1 MTWACGDGASRSGHR
16 QVRALP
22 VRQLLPVP
30 HHKLVDDALRQAQ
43 GHYAMVD
50 ALFATIAPDRQNEL
64 AGLWNGVVS
73 AVATAALP

>member
-1 MTWACGDGASRSGHR
+1 
-16 QVRALP
+16 
-22 VRQLLPVP
+22 VP

-64 AGLWNGVVS
+64 AGLVTIFVAFLMHRLVGSSNGLS
-73 AVATAALP
+73 STALWTCRKF